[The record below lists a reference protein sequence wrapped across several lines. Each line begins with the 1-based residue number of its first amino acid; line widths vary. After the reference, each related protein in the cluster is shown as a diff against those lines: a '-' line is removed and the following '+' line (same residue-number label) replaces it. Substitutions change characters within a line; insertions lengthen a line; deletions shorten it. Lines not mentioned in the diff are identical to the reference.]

1 LNSAMRL
8 RRRSEGPPPVR
19 RILVGTDR
27 SETATR
33 AVRFAAQMADRYE
46 AELIVTQTVRDGME
60 RATTQRE
67 LEAYVAEVVGPDTR
81 TIARE
86 ATDPAKQMVEIA
98 DEEDVDV
105 LVVGSVGMSGRKE
118 FLLDNIPNR
127 VSHLA
132 RCTVVIVQTQ
142 VES

>member
-1 LNSAMRL
+1 
-8 RRRSEGPPPVR
+8 
-19 RILVGTDR
+19 
-27 SETATR
+27 
-33 AVRFAAQMADRYE
+33 MADRYE
-46 AELIVTQTVRDGME
+46 AELIVTQTVRAGME
-60 RATTQRE
+60 RTTTQRE
-67 LEAYVAEVVGPDTR
+67 LEAYVADVVGPDTR
-81 TIARE
+81 TIVRE

-132 RCTVVIVQTQ
+132 RCTVVVVQTQ
-142 VES
+142 SEA